1 MRLCSPVKR
10 LGFFLPFQTFLVQGG
25 MEKSALS
32 YTVVSGATMTFIST
46 LAEIGVEPNK
56 EMCQLP
62 LFRIIIYP
70 DAFATNSVMS
80 SVTVVLTSIHCKF

>member
-1 MRLCSPVKR
+1 
-10 LGFFLPFQTFLVQGG
+10 

-32 YTVVSGATMTFIST
+32 YTAVSGATMTSIST
-46 LAEIGVEPNK
+46 LAEIGVELNK